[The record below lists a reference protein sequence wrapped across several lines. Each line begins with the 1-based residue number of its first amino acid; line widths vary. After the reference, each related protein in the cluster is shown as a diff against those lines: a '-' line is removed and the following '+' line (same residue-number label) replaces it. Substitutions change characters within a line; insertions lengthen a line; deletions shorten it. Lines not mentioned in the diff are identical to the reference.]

1 MHEQENVTFELVW
14 VGEALEKEKVVEGEE
29 KHDVLMGK
37 KREKNDFDCGSS
49 GGVGVCC
56 IS

>member
-29 KHDVLMGK
+29 KHNVLMGK